1 MQLGEDEKDLT
12 SLDGI
17 RAHFEARQRA
27 LGKGFHAL
35 GEEVLSTFW
44 QKSEQLPKPVS
55 AMTFRNFLQGK
66 TTLRDPTGLELY
78 FRALGASDGEMR
90 TIRATLQQELD
101 RRLASPR
108 QQAAL
113 RPFDEVELEAMPYSR
128 ALVECEVV
136 TRLEDSVS
144 APVTHLTP
152 REYLLG
158 PDGQRDAGRDPERWG
173 LVQHLDEL
181 AGYIA
186 KLDQKLEDE
195 LEDIPRRAQA
205 RRRVQTAADL
215 REVMSAY
222 AHWLVYRPRAA
233 DLFFSRRRYMLHG
246 LIPEEQRELAIA
258 LAKRVG
264 RLFFRAV
271 ERLAIE
277 AVLEGKTR
285 DDGLHT
291 PEGEAAL
298 ERATESVLATVH
310 SFYLTVVQG
319 SLGTGAAFRAAYQF
333 RRDNRDKNHD
343 WDARHE
349 RLVTSYDRAVS
360 EANRALEDDVR
371 IPYGKL
377 KAIYDTQFE
386 SARPVMLEIWESDYG
401 PLVAQRALTLLVSEL
416 HRSGVL
422 DDRTFLQVSRDLF
435 TGKQG
440 AETLHAKHEQRRYER
455 LDLR

>member
-1 MQLGEDEKDLT
+1 MQLREDEKDLT

-44 QKSEQLPKPVS
+44 QESEKLPKPVS

-78 FRALGASDGEMR
+78 FRALGASDVEMR
-90 TIRATLQQELD
+90 TIRSTLQQELD
-101 RRLASPR
+101 RKLASPR

-136 TRLEDSVS
+136 TRLEDSVN

-158 PDGQRDAGRDPERWG
+158 PDGQREAGPDPERWG
-173 LVQHLDEL
+173 LVQHLDDL
-181 AGYIA
+181 SNYIA

-195 LEDIPRRAQA
+195 LESIPRRSQQKRRLQA
-205 RRRVQTAADL
+205 AADL
-215 REVMSAY
+215 REIMSAY

-258 LAKRVG
+258 FAKRVG

-277 AVLEGKTR
+277 AVFEGKAN
-285 DDGLHT
+285 DQGIHT
-291 PEGEAAL
+291 PEGESSL

-319 SLGTGAAFRAAYQF
+319 SLGTGAAFRATYQF
-333 RRDNRDKNHD
+333 RRDNRDKSGAWN
-343 WDARHE
+343 ARHE
-349 RLVTSYDRAVS
+349 RLVTTYDRAVS
-360 EANRALEDDVR
+360 EANRALEEDVR

-401 PLVAQRALTLLVSEL
+401 PLVTQRALTLLVSEL
-416 HRSGVL
+416 HQSGVL
-422 DDRTFLQVSRDLF
+422 NDKAFLQATKDLF
-435 TGKQG
+435 TGKAG
-440 AETLHAKHEQRRYER
+440 SETLSAKHEERRYER
-455 LDLR
+455 LDVR